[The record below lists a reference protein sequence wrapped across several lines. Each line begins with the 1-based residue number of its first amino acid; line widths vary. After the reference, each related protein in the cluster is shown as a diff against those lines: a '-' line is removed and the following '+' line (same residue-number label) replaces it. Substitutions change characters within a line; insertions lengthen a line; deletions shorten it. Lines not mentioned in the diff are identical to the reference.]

1 MFTPASASFRAVR
14 PSSPGRLGAFPPT
27 ASRSAVIW
35 TPPPSSALRAAPAS
49 STRMW
54 TSPFPPPVV
63 AQPPSTLTPASPRAC
78 PSRASSPGR
87 SSSEIVR
94 SVAIAP
100 PSCRMLVDTA
110 KRPAGQGS
118 VPGGPARRSRM
129 NRRGGEEAD
138 MAEEYRNYIGGK
150 WVAAESGE
158 TFESRN
164 PANRDEVL
172 GSFPHSGPED
182 VDAAVQAAEDAYR
195 DWMLTPVPER
205 ADYLMRAGLILER
218 RKEELAELMTRGMGK
233 TLKESRGDVQEG
245 IDFLFYMAG
254 EGRRF
259 FGHTMPSELKN
270 KFSMTV
276 RHPIGVVGLIAPW
289 NFPIAIPVW
298 KIAPAIVAGCT
309 SVFKP
314 AQDTPL
320 LATLLVQ
327 SLEEAG
333 LPAGVLNLVHGFGRE
348 AGVALVDHEGV
359 RGVSFTGS
367 LEVGRQIAEKCGR
380 AMKRCSM
387 ELGSKN
393 VLIVMPDADLDLA
406 VEASAWG
413 AFATS
418 GQRCTATSRLVVHDA
433 ARKEFTERLLE
444 RVSGMKV
451 GNGLDPEVELAPV
464 INEQQ
469 KQRVLEYIEVGKK
482 EGATLLNDMT
492 PDMRIAQ
499 EEIFGPVTGII
510 RTDEIDEAL
519 RIANSTQY
527 GLSASIYTHNITN
540 VFRAIQELE
549 FGIVYVNAPT
559 IGAEIQLPF
568 GGMKSTGNGHREA
581 GPQALD

>member
-1 MFTPASASFRAVR
+1 M
-14 PSSPGRLGAFPPT
+14 
-27 ASRSAVIW
+27 
-35 TPPPSSALRAAPAS
+35 
-49 STRMW
+49 
-54 TSPFPPPVV
+54 
-63 AQPPSTLTPASPRAC
+63 
-78 PSRASSPGR
+78 
-87 SSSEIVR
+87 
-94 SVAIAP
+94 
-100 PSCRMLVDTA
+100 
-110 KRPAGQGS
+110 
-118 VPGGPARRSRM
+118 RR
-129 NRRGGEEAD
+129 RRI
-138 MAEEYRNYIGGK
+138 MAEEFRNYIGGK
-150 WVAAESGE
+150 WVPAASGE

-164 PANRDEVL
+164 PADRDEVL
-172 GSFPHSGPED
+172 GTFPHSGPED
-182 VDAAVQAAEDAYR
+182 VDAAVQAAEEAYR
-195 DWMLTPVPER
+195 DWMMTPVPDR
-205 ADYLMRAGLILER
+205 ADYLMRAGLVLER
-218 RKEELAELMTRGMGK
+218 RKDELSELMTREMGK

-289 NFPIAIPVW
+289 NFPVAIPVW

-327 SLEEAG
+327 TFEEVG

-348 AGVALVDHEGV
+348 AGVALVDHDGV

-380 AMKRCSM
+380 TMKRCSM

-433 ARKEFTERLLE
+433 ARGEFTEKLLA

-451 GNGLDPEVELAPV
+451 GSGLDPEVELAPV

-469 KQRVLEYIEVGKK
+469 KQRILEYIEIGKQ
-482 EGATLLNDMT
+482 EGAKLLTGGEELTGDGYDKGNFIAPTVFDDMT
-492 PDMRIAQ
+492 IDMRIAQ

-510 RTDEIDEAL
+510 RTDDIDEAI
-519 RIANSTQY
+519 RFANSTQY
-527 GLSASIYTHNITN
+527 GLSASIYTHDITN
-540 VFRAIQELE
+540 VFRAIRELE

-581 GPQALD
+581 GPQALDEFTEWKAVSVDFSGRIQKAQGID